1 MIANIILAVSMLFMP
16 PPQAEDNSELVIL
29 KFSAAWCGPCQ
40 EMEKKSWPDPEVR
53 KSVQTYGGLYHYDL
67 DTANDKESVREW
79 RVTHI
84 PTVILAVKT
93 KSGYRE
99 IKRNV
104 GYMGPQTLNKFLK

>member
-1 MIANIILAVSMLFMP
+1 MLSNLILALSIFLMP
-16 PPQAEDNSELVIL
+16 PPAQDNSDVVIL
-29 KFSAAWCGPCQ
+29 KFGAKWCQPCQ

-53 KSVQTYGGLYHYDL
+53 KSAKTYGAIYHYDI
-67 DTANDKESVREW
+67 DDAEDAESKKEW

-93 KSGYRE
+93 PKGYRE
-99 IKRNV
+99 VKRNV